1 MIPGRP
7 SATALIV
14 ALSVARRGA
23 AAGLPDTSLRIAAR
37 ALDAAG
43 RHWRWLG
50 RLARHRSG
58 RALLDLVERI
68 ALPGLAAHHCARKRW
83 LLDRLR
89 AMPPAGD
96 LLWPAVGFDGTGA
109 SLAESHPRLRVREY
123 DHPDTLRLRARI
135 ADTHARVSCTP
146 IDLPDGIA
154 DLRAQGLD
162 EGIDEGVAATLVAE
176 GVAMYLPPRPLL
188 RALRT
193 LARWPVPPRLLL
205 TALAPISTQGRGF
218 SADSGLVRRWLSAHG
233 EPFLWR
239 CAPERLERLLQRHG
253 YAIDAR
259 WNGAGYGE
267 YALDARHARTPPFTT
282 SA

>member
-23 AAGLPDTSLRIAAR
+23 AAGLPDTSLRIATR

-43 RHWRWLG
+43 GHWRWLG
-50 RLARHRSG
+50 RLARHRFG

-89 AMPPAGD
+89 ATAPAGE

-109 SLAESHPRLRVREY
+109 SLSETDPRWRVREY
-123 DHPDTLRLRARI
+123 DHPDTLRLRAGI
-135 ADTHARVSCTP
+135 VGTHARLSRAP
-146 IDLPDGIA
+146 IELPDGIA
-154 DLRAQGLD
+154 YLREHGLD
-162 EGIDEGVAATLVAE
+162 DRHAATLVAE

-193 LARWPVPPRLLL
+193 LARWPAPPRLLL
-205 TALAPISTQGRGF
+205 TALAPIAAQGRGF

-239 CAPERLERLLQRHG
+239 CPPPRLERLLQRHG
-253 YAIDAR
+253 YAIAAR
-259 WNGAGYGE
+259 WEGDGYGE
-267 YALDARHARTPPFTT
+267 YAIDARHARAAFT
-282 SA
+282 AGA

>member
-23 AAGLPDTSLRIAAR
+23 GAGLPDTSLRIAAR

-43 RHWRWLG
+43 GHWRWLG
-50 RLARHRSG
+50 RLARHRFG

-68 ALPGLAAHHCARKRW
+68 ALPGLAVHHCTRKRW

-89 AMPPAGD
+89 ATAPAGD

-109 SLAESHPRLRVREY
+109 SLSEADPRWRVREY
-123 DHPDTLRLRARI
+123 DHPDTLRLRAGI
-135 ADTHARVSCTP
+135 VGTHARLSRAP
-146 IDLPDGIA
+146 IELPDGIVH
-154 DLRAQGLD
+154 LREHGLD
-162 EGIDEGVAATLVAE
+162 DRVAAVLVAE

-193 LARWPVPPRLLL
+193 IARWPMPPRLLL
-205 TALAPISTQGRGF
+205 TALAPITAQGRGF
-218 SADSGLVRRWLSAHG
+218 STDSGLVRRWLSAHG

-239 CAPERLERLLQRHG
+239 CPPARLERLLQRHG
-253 YAIDAR
+253 YAIAAR
-259 WNGAGYGE
+259 WEGGGYGE
-267 YALDARHARTPPFTT
+267 YAIDACHAR
-282 SA
+282 AAVHG

>member
-23 AAGLPDTSLRIAAR
+23 AAGLPETSLQMAAR

-43 RHWRWLG
+43 GHWRGLG
-50 RLARHRSG
+50 RLARHRFG
-58 RALLDLVERI
+58 RTLLDLVEGI

-89 AMPPAGD
+89 ALPPAGD

-109 SLAESHPRLRVREY
+109 SLADTDPRLRVREY

-135 ADTHARVSCTP
+135 AGTQARVSCAP

-162 EGIDEGVAATLVAE
+162 HLATTLIAE

-188 RALRT
+188 RALRMI
-193 LARWPVPPRLLL
+193 ARWPVPPRLLL
-205 TALAPISTQGRGF
+205 TALAPVTAQGRGF

-233 EPFLWR
+233 ESFLWR

-253 YAIDAR
+253 YAIEAR
-259 WNGAGYGE
+259 WDGAGYGE
-267 YALDARHARTPPFTT
+267 YALDARHAR
-282 SA
+282 AAIQG

>member
-23 AAGLPDTSLRIAAR
+23 AAGLPDTSLRIATR

-43 RHWRWLG
+43 GHWRWLG
-50 RLARHRSG
+50 RLARYRFG
-58 RALLDLVERI
+58 RAVLDLVERI

-89 AMPPAGD
+89 ATPPAGE

-109 SLAESHPRLRVREY
+109 SLAEADPRWRVREY
-123 DHPDTLRLRARI
+123 DHPDTLRLRACI
-135 ADTHARVSCTP
+135 AGTQASVSRAP
-146 IDLPDGIA
+146 IELPGSIA
-154 DLRAQGLD
+154 DLRTHGLD
-162 EGIDEGVAATLVAE
+162 DRVAATLVAE

-193 LARWPVPPRLLL
+193 LARWPAPPRLLL
-205 TALAPISTQGRGF
+205 TALAPITTQGRGF

-239 CAPERLERLLQRHG
+239 CAPARLERLLQRHG
-253 YAIDAR
+253 YAIEAR
-259 WNGAGYGE
+259 WEGDGYGE
-267 YALDARHARTPPFTT
+267 YALDARHVRA
-282 SA
+282 AVHG